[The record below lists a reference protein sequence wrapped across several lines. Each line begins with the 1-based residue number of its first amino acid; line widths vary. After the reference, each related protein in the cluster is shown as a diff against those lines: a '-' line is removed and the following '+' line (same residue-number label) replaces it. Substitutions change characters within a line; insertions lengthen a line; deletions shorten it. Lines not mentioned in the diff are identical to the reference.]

1 VDGRDAVGCFYERE
15 RGLAMTKFRVTTPS
29 SITPEIVAACRTTC
43 PQSTPSFIPIQ
54 SMEAAKPDECHRNV
68 ARVIEQRGGSS
79 RFGWSIWQSGELWL
93 EFMFHSI
100 WRDPEGVEHDITP
113 DPDGERQ
120 RLFLP
125 DPIRIF
131 EGRCVPTRY
140 FPLSDSVSLAR
151 TLKNFREAQGILCRY
166 RSGEPLTAGDAERYR
181 MLQLQRSFMLLEMER
196 SNRRHR
202 EMDRSR
208 AKREYTPNCGGR

>member
-1 VDGRDAVGCFYERE
+1 
-15 RGLAMTKFRVTTPS
+15 MTKFRVTTPS
-29 SITPEIVAACRTTC
+29 SITPEILAACRTTC

-54 SMEAAKPDECHRNV
+54 PMESAKPDDCHCNV

-79 RFGWSIWQSGELWL
+79 RFGWSIWQYGSLLL
-93 EFMFHSI
+93 EFIFHSI

-113 DPDGERQ
+113 DPDDERQ

-131 EGRCVPTRY
+131 EGRCVPTLY
-140 FPLSDSVSLAR
+140 FPLNDSVSLAM
-151 TLKNFREAQGILCRY
+151 TLKTFKEAQGILCRY
-166 RSGEPLTAGDAERYR
+166 RSGEPLTTADAERYTN
-181 MLQLQRSFMLLEMER
+181 LQLQGSFMLLEMEM
-196 SNRRHR
+196 SNRKHR

-208 AKREYTPNCGGR
+208 AKRKHAKVRRADDRRILEVVPYIQI